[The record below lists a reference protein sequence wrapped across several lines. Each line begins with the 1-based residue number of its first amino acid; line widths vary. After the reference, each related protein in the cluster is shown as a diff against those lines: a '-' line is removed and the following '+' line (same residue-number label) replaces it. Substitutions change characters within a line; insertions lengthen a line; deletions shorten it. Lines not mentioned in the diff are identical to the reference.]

1 MLSWQS
7 SYELVQNLTSD
18 SNSDNL
24 TMLKTL
30 IREGQRILDRK
41 LGIHSTEK
49 ITTFAAYTDAIS
61 GSSYQGYRL
70 PADFISLVDFYVT
83 VGTTQYRAELI
94 QNPEMWRWLN
104 ATTTQSTSNFLSH
117 CFIRGTRIDL
127 YPIPSSANTAT
138 LIYRASSKPLV
149 NDDYTTGTITT
160 LTNAAKAVTAA
171 SSTFTSAMVGRY
183 LRIDSDGEWY
193 KIAAFGTTTTLT
205 LESPYQGVSISAGT
219 EAYTIGE
226 FPLTPPDTHILP
238 VYFAVWH
245 WAIFRRDTQDLAKEM
260 KKLWD
265 EGVADAIR
273 NHANRDASN
282 IVRSYPNFRHRMP
295 VNPNYFPTGLS

>member
-1 MLSWQS
+1 MLSWQN
-7 SYELVQNLTSD
+7 SYQLAQSLTSD
-18 SNSDNL
+18 SDSTNL
-24 TMLKTL
+24 DMLKTL
-30 IREGQRILDRK
+30 LREGQRILDRK
-41 LGIHSTEK
+41 LGIHNIEK
-49 ITTFAAYTDAIS
+49 ITTFTTLTDAIS
-61 GSSYQGYRL
+61 GSSNQGYRL
-70 PADFISLVDFYVT
+70 PADYISLVGLYVT
-83 VGTTQYRAELI
+83 VGTTQYLAELI
-94 QNPEMWRWLN
+94 QNEEMWRLIN
-104 ATTTQSTSNFLSH
+104 STTTQSTSNFLTH

-160 LTNAAKAVTAA
+160 LANGAKAVTA
-171 SSTFTSAMVGRY
+171 SGSTFTSSMAGRFIK
-183 LRIDSDGEWY
+183 IDSNGEWY
-193 KIAAFGTTTTLT
+193 KIGAFGTTTTLT
-205 LESPYQGVSISAGT
+205 LESPYQGVSISAGS

-245 WAIFRRDTQDLAKEM
+245 WAIFRRDTQDLAREM

-273 NHANRDASN
+273 DHANRSASN
-282 IVRSYPNFRHRMP
+282 IVRSYPGFKTRLP
-295 VNPNYFPTGLS
+295 VNPNFWPQNMS